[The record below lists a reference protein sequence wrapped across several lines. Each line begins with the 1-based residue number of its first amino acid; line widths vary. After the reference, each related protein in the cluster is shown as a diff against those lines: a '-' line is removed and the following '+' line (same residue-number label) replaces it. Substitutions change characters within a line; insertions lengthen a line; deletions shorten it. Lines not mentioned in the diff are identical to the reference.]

1 MSSFPFAELFGDYI
15 KALRKQKPPLNPAQ
29 YGITSP
35 IWGWVLRKLSDLWN
49 LLLVVSLLP
58 LLGLAFDIVFDG
70 LGSNP
75 VQALHQYTGTWA
87 LRFLCVTLLVTPIQK
102 VTRWR
107 GLAHYRRLFGLLT
120 FFYAALHVYGYLSV
134 DHAGEWSV
142 ILTDVAETTY
152 LWYGLFCFMVLILL
166 ALTSFN
172 AAQRAMGRNWKKL
185 HRWVYPASVAAVMH
199 YFTQLKG
206 NLAEPLMY
214 AVIIGLL
221 LAFRVLVWWK
231 ERQISRLMIPK
242 RPAALEN

>member
-1 MSSFPFAELFGDYI
+1 
-15 KALRKQKPPLNPAQ
+15 
-29 YGITSP
+29 
-35 IWGWVLRKLSDLWN
+35 
-49 LLLVVSLLP
+49 
-58 LLGLAFDIVFDG
+58 
-70 LGSNP
+70 
-75 VQALHQYTGTWA
+75 
-87 LRFLCVTLLVTPIQK
+87 VTLLVTPIQK

-134 DHAGEWSV
+134 DHAGEWNV
-142 ILTDVAETTY
+142 IMTDVAETTY
-152 LWYGLFCFMVLILL
+152 LWYGLFCFVVLSLL

-172 AAQRAMGRNWKKL
+172 AAQRALGRNWKKL

-231 ERQISRLMIPK
+231 DRQISRLMIPK
-242 RPAALEN
+242 RPMALED